1 MANVTGSWG
10 GGEKLLALHRPTH
23 APHTPHTRP
32 THAPRCVL
40 LSAPGAWHAEIGA
53 VNSILCPV
61 RSALSRPGGPGE
73 AGNSGDA
80 GAMPSRK
87 RKAKVQ

>member
-10 GGEKLLALHRPTH
+10 GGEKLFALH
-23 APHTPHTRP
+23 RP